1 MLFKE
6 IQGNNIIKKQLID
19 SVFNDRVSH
28 SQLLNGKCGNAKL
41 QLAIAYAQYLNCSS
55 RLEEDSCGTCS
66 SCTKY
71 ESLTHPDLHLIFPVI
86 KSNSS

>member
-28 SQLLNGKCGNAKL
+28 SQLLNGKCGSAKL

-66 SCTKY
+66 GKY
-71 ESLTHPDLHLIFPVI
+71 PLLYTYGHSLGSIC
-86 KSNSS
+86 SSR